1 MDHLRGNVFADCR
14 EIVEGFKQLVSASK
28 FTLANSRLFR
38 GGIYEYIYR
47 DNI

>member
-28 FTLANSRLFR
+28 FTLANSRLSR